1 MRYTIEGFNQEYATT
16 LKKEIKKNK
25 DSTKTIKVDCTDLVI
40 LRWFV
45 DFYPRMKKVEI
56 DGQEYSWLTHSK
68 LVEDLPLLDISQR
81 AFIERMQ
88 KLVEFNIL
96 TYKFVNNKGGHSYY
110 GFGENYIN
118 LINTNNETTIRSNV
132 GGGIRSNV
140 GGIYVQTY
148 SKDNTIT
155 DSKLNDNKADY
166 AALVNEFFNSE
177 PVKTAIMTWLDYK
190 KENRQAYKPTGLKV
204 LLNRLKKEAENFG
217 EQYVIDEIEHSIGNR
232 YSGIFAKKEYQ
243 TQKKQ
248 DFQKHNY
255 SKAALEE
262 IETPLEDML

>member
-1 MRYTIEGFNQEYATT
+1 MKHTIEGFSQEYATT
-16 LKKEIKKNK
+16 LKKEVKKNK
-25 DSTKTIKVDCTDLVI
+25 DNTKTIQIDCTDLVI

-56 DGQEYSWLTHSK
+56 DGLEYAWLTHSK

-132 GGGIRSNV
+132 GG
-140 GGIYVQTY
+140 IYVQTY
-148 SKDNTIT
+148 SKDNTII
-155 DSKLNDNKADY
+155 DIKLNN
-166 AALVNEFFNSE
+166 N
-177 PVKTAIMTWLDYK
+177 K
-190 KENRQAYKPTGLKV
+190 KEKESHSFDDIINNYTENETLRDALIEFVKMRKTVRKPVTSHALELLLTGKDGLFKLTGGDDVMAVEIVNQSIKNSWLAFYQLK
-204 LLNRLKKEAENFG
+204 
-217 EQYVIDEIEHSIGNR
+217 
-232 YSGIFAKKEYQ
+232 
-243 TQKKQ
+243 TQKATKQ
-248 DFQKHNY
+248 QESIVDRIMR
-255 SKAALEE
+255 L
-262 IETPLEDML
+262 

>member
-1 MRYTIEGFNQEYATT
+1 MRYTIEGFSQEYATT
-16 LKKEIKKNK
+16 LKKEIKHRN
-25 DSTKTIKVDCTDLVI
+25 STKTIKIDCTDLVI

-56 DGQEYSWLTHSK
+56 DGQEYAWLTHSK
-68 LVEDLPLLDISQR
+68 VLADLPLLDINQR
-81 AFIERMQ
+81 SIIERMQ

-96 TYKFVNNKGGHSYY
+96 TYKFVNNNGGHSYY

-118 LINTNNETTIRSNV
+118 LINTNENSTVCSNDGCTV
-132 GGGIRSNV
+132 CSNAGGV
-140 GGIYVQTY
+140 YVQTY
-148 SKDNTIT
+148 SKDNTIK
-155 DSKLNDNKADY
+155 DSSIKDNKADY

-177 PVKTAIMTWLDYK
+177 PVKTAINTWLDYK

-204 LLNRLKKEAENFG
+204 LLNRLKKEADTFG

-248 DFQKHNY
+248 EFQRHNY
-255 SKAALEE
+255 NAKVLQEQETSIEE
-262 IETPLEDML
+262 F

>member
-1 MRYTIEGFNQEYATT
+1 MSNSHLKEKEMSLKGKGLLSVMLSLPDSWDYSINGLVAISKENQTAIENT
-16 LKKEIKKNK
+16 LKELKEFGYLRVDKIMPDKSKSGRIEYVYNIFEKPQKQEDKKQGLEN
-25 DSTKTIKVDCTDLVI
+25 
-40 LRWFV
+40 
-45 DFYPRMKKVEI
+45 
-56 DGQEYSWLTHSK
+56 
-68 LVEDLPLLDISQR
+68 LPLENQG
-81 AFIERMQ
+81 
-88 KLVEFNIL
+88 VENRPQL
-96 TYKFVNNKGGHSYY
+96 
-110 GFGENYIN
+110 
-118 LINTNNETTIRSNV
+118 NTNQSM
-132 GGGIRSNV
+132 
-140 GGIYVQTY
+140 
-148 SKDNTIT
+148 T
-155 DSKLNDNKADY
+155 DELSIKNIKADY
-166 AALVNEFFNSE
+166 AALVNELFNGE

-255 SKAALEE
+255 SKAVLEE